1 MIPTLGDFA
10 ALAIRGGLSLTPYD
24 VSNAYINADDVG
36 SPDLGSSSAVV
47 LRGQRTTAL
56 FQGLQRVRT
65 VVADKSSSHGPH
77 LNTKQ
82 LRRILTARESIFK
95 YGIYLPKNDRDA
107 DASPER
113 ARWYSGRQL
122 EWLRLKEARA
132 FEYDW
137 TLPRMLQEFPDYSVK
152 DIGHCF
158 YIYDYKFSGE
168 HRVRLVFDGSRQ
180 SPSTYDDTYA
190 PTVRPESIRLFH
202 VYAVEMG
209 WPIHQ
214 FDVPQA
220 FLQLPIDHTIF
231 VYPPRPNVEHPGQLL
246 KLRLALYGAK
256 QSAALFF
263 KLLNGFLL
271 TLGFESSTFDA
282 CFYKRHD
289 ALIIVHVDDMR
300 VTAQPDVLQQIHAAL
315 YGHFQITTSDGSRF
329 LGMDSTYDLSTGVL
343 TMGMTTYIQLTL
355 ERFNNFDMSRG
366 CPYREI
372 VGCLLWIV
380 LCVVGPE
387 LLRVKD
393 LARRSNNPT
402 TDDYLLALKTL
413 KRIAKLQHAVII
425 YKRFSA
431 GCELIPLQT
440 RPDDEDSLSDTW
452 DPTLVQKPQVIRTSP
467 QVCPLPTRQPDPL
480 DILDIEEVP
489 LPTNSR
495 FSMTAYTD
503 AAFAVGEL
511 KISISGFVIY
521 VNCTPILWGSMT
533 QTVGAD
539 STCSAEFV
547 AASICCKQ
555 LIQVENMFRFLGF
568 LCPKPYRL
576 YTDSQASLSIASNS
590 HRMGQIRH
598 ISIRYHLFRSLVCL
612 NDVFPVYCVT
622 EDMIADLFTKI
633 LVGGRYARLSARF
646 YYIGS
651 FVH

>member
-1 MIPTLGDFA
+1 
-10 ALAIRGGLSLTPYD
+10 
-24 VSNAYINADDVG
+24 
-36 SPDLGSSSAVV
+36 
-47 LRGQRTTAL
+47 
-56 FQGLQRVRT
+56 
-65 VVADKSSSHGPH
+65 
-77 LNTKQ
+77 
-82 LRRILTARESIFK
+82 
-95 YGIYLPKNDRDA
+95 
-107 DASPER
+107 
-113 ARWYSGRQL
+113 
-122 EWLRLKEARA
+122 
-132 FEYDW
+132 
-137 TLPRMLQEFPDYSVK
+137 MLQEFPEYSVK

-180 SPSTYDDTYA
+180 SPSTYDETYA

-220 FLQLPIDHTIF
+220 FLQSPIDHVIF
-231 VYPPRPNVEHPGQLL
+231 AYPPRPNVEYPGQLL

-300 VTAQPDVLQQIHAAL
+300 VTAPPDVLHAIHAAL
-315 YGHFQITTSDGSRF
+315 YGHFQITTSEGTRF
-329 LGMDSTYDLSTGVL
+329 LGMDSNYDMVNGVL
-343 TMGMTTYIQLTL
+343 TMGMKTYIQMTL
-355 ERFNNFDMSRG
+355 ERFTNFDITRG
-366 CPYREI
+366 YPYREI

-393 LARRSNNPT
+393 LARRSNSPT
-402 TDDYLLALKTL
+402 ADDYLLALKTL
-413 KRIAKLQHAVII
+413 KRIAKLQNAVIV

-440 RPDDEDSLSDTW
+440 RPDADVPMLDDNVTPLLDDNVTPPDAVDLLPPS
-452 DPTLVQKPQVIRTSP
+452 VIPTSP
-467 QVCPLPTRQPDPL
+467 HSCPLPTHQLDTL
-480 DILDIEEVP
+480 DILEIP

-503 AAFAVGEL
+503 ASFAVGEL
-511 KISISGFVIY
+511 MISISGFVIY
-521 VNCTPILWGSMT
+521 VNCTPILWGSMK

-576 YTDSQASLSIASNS
+576 YTDSQASLSIASNP

-598 ISIRYHLFRSLVCL
+598 IAIRYHLFRSLVCL
-612 NDVFPVYCVT
+612 NDVYPVYCVT
-622 EDMIADLFTKI
+622 EDMIADLFTKV
-633 LVGGRYARLSARF
+633 LVGERYARLSARF

-651 FVH
+651 FVQ